1 MYTDLIFWYVR
12 IDCQYGVAGLAS
24 WLGIYFSFSVPLFKC
39 WLYSFTFSDVLCC
52 VVIRSC
58 ARITVYIFRRSV
70 TSQCNINILWALWSK
85 KPEQAEG
92 LQLKISLPHTAT
104 GHMLS
109 RGFFVS
115 ASILGGL
122 VAQQAFFFFKHSF
135 YNLLQKDWNV
145 VFHSQTECII
155 TLNKT
160 ELEKLVHAALWN
172 ELEAWTSHTTDRLLL
187 STGQT
192 AYCIWIF
199 FLLESNVIIQYSR
212 SALVLNL

>member
-52 VVIRSC
+52 VVIQSC

-92 LQLKISLPHTAT
+92 LQLKISLPHTTT

-122 VAQQAFFFFKHSF
+122 VAQQAFFFFS
-135 YNLLQKDWNV
+135 NT
-145 VFHSQTECII
+145 VFTICCRRTEM
-155 TLNKT
+155 
-160 ELEKLVHAALWN
+160 
-172 ELEAWTSHTTDRLLL
+172 
-187 STGQT
+187 
-192 AYCIWIF
+192 
-199 FLLESNVIIQYSR
+199 
-212 SALVLNL
+212 